1 MFFLFLDHARG
12 RAAPTLPRACMASL
26 YDLLYDSDDLLLTP
40 SPPAAQ
46 RRVSSPLATGESDE
60 EAADEELV
68 DAEAVDEEAAV
79 AEAVEEELEAD
90 DEASVHDEASEEADV
105 EPETAACKELL
116 MLRAEAAACDWTS
129 DEGVRRLRDGIKIC
143 VCPPEACR
151 FSCYAMEDSN
161 SNSNSAP

>member
-1 MFFLFLDHARG
+1 
-12 RAAPTLPRACMASL
+12 
-26 YDLLYDSDDLLLTP
+26 
-40 SPPAAQ
+40 
-46 RRVSSPLATGESDE
+46 
-60 EAADEELV
+60 
-68 DAEAVDEEAAV
+68 
-79 AEAVEEELEAD
+79 
-90 DEASVHDEASEEADV
+90 
-105 EPETAACKELL
+105 

>member
-1 MFFLFLDHARG
+1 
-12 RAAPTLPRACMASL
+12 MASL

-129 DEGVRRLRDGIKIC
+129 DEGVRRCATASRS
-143 VCPPEACR
+143 AC
-151 FSCYAMEDSN
+151 
-161 SNSNSAP
+161 APGSMPLLMLCHGGQRH